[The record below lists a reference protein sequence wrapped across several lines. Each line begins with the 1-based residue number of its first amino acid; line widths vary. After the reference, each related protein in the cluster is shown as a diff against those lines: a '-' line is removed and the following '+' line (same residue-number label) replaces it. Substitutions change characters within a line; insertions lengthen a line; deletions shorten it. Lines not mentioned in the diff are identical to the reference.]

1 MGILWFILGM
11 MVGGCMG
18 VLLMC
23 CLSIHRVNKYE
34 AEINRLRR
42 IVENTNNSRKE

>member
-1 MGILWFILGM
+1 MNWIWFIAGM
-11 MVGGCMG
+11 MAGGCMG

-42 IVENTNNSRKE
+42 IVENMNNSHKE

>member
-11 MVGGCMG
+11 MVGCCLG
-18 VLLMC
+18 VFLMC

-34 AEINRLRR
+34 AEI
-42 IVENTNNSRKE
+42 RKPRGE

>member
-1 MGILWFILGM
+1 MGILCFILGM
-11 MVGGCMG
+11 MAGGCIG

-34 AEINRLRR
+34 AEIRRLRS
-42 IVENTNNSRKE
+42 IVENMNNSR